1 MTALLLAMLTTALS
15 VASSSTASW
24 DSLASTA
31 STASSFATVAPFAA
45 APPVPR
51 AASVERHSTRGVL
64 RAIATDRTSVTIAHE
79 DIPNFM
85 KAMTMPFDVFNP
97 TLLDGL
103 RVGQKVSFEFFE
115 SPDGRLV
122 IDVIRPLP

>member
-1 MTALLLAMLTTALS
+1 MLTAALT
-15 VASSSTASW
+15 VASSSTPST
-24 DSLASTA
+24 DSVA

-51 AASVERHSTRGVL
+51 AASVERHGTRGVL
-64 RAIATDRTSVTIAHE
+64 RAIATDRSSVTIAHE

-85 KAMTMPFDVFNP
+85 KAMTMPFDVLNP

-103 RVGQKVSFEFFE
+103 RVGQKISFEFFE